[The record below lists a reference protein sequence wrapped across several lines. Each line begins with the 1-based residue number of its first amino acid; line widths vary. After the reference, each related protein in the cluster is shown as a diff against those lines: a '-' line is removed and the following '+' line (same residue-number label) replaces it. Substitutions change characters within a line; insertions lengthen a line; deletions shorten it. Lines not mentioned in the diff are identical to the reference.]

1 MKIIRQTDT
10 SLEIR
15 YLPTDQWKAACIV
28 MIWSFL
34 GIIEFMIEL
43 NVFLMAGCV
52 LFLLWS
58 IYIFVF
64 SSQIRHCLA
73 DQTTQTFYI
82 RDRNLVRTETR
93 QKHFFSNI
101 SNLEICETKDEHGW
115 EYRGYLNLKSGKRI
129 DLAQESMQNL
139 ETSLRPL
146 AKLIN
151 CSYNFVP
158 QEKSFL
164 D

>member
-15 YLPTDQWKAACIV
+15 YLPTDEWIAACIM

-34 GIIEFMIEL
+34 GILEYMIEL
-43 NVFLMAGCV
+43 DAFLMAGCV

-58 IYIFVF
+58 IYIFLF
-64 SSQIRHCLA
+64 SSKIRHCLA

-82 RDRNLVRTETR
+82 RDRNLLRTETR
-93 QKHFFSNI
+93 QKYFFREI
-101 SNLEICETKDEHGW
+101 SNLEVYEEKGEHGW
-115 EYRGYLNLKSGKRI
+115 EYFAYLNLKSGQTI
-129 DLAQESMQNL
+129 DLAQESMRDL